1 MFVVGLTGGIGSG
14 KSEATRI
21 FASLGVPIVDVDVI
35 SHQLTAAGQ
44 PILKEI
50 IAFFGEEFLLE
61 NGELNRK
68 AISRKIFADSA
79 LRLRLEAILHPAI
92 YDKALQELA
101 KNSQAPYQI
110 LAIPLL
116 FEGTRYQPIIQ
127 RSLLI
132 DCDASLQISRTMQR
146 SSLPEKTVRDIMAI
160 QVSREVRRALASDI
174 VENNGNIEQLRTKI
188 TKIHENYIH
197 TCIVSE

>member
-1 MFVVGLTGGIGSG
+1 MFVVGLTGGIGCG

-21 FASLGVPIVDVDVI
+21 FSSLGVPIVDVDVI

-44 PILKEI
+44 PLLQKI
-50 IAFFGEEFLLE
+50 IEVFGQEFLLQ

-68 AISRKIFADSA
+68 ALSRKIFADSA
-79 LRLRLEAILHPAI
+79 MRQQLEAILHPAI
-92 YDKALQELA
+92 YDQAREALA
-101 KNSQAPYQI
+101 RNSHAPYQI

-116 FEGTRYQPIIQ
+116 FEGTRYQAIIQ

-132 DCDASLQISRTMQR
+132 DCDEALQISRTMQR
-146 SSLPEKTVRDIMAI
+146 SGLAEKTVRDIMAI
-160 QVSREVRRALASDI
+160 QVSREVRRALATDI
-174 VENNGNIEQLRTKI
+174 VENNGNIEQLRAKI
-188 TKIHENYIH
+188 IKIHENYIH